1 MKKIDEIYK
10 GIESCEANRQMKSDY
25 KKQYFNISDEYNDI
39 IDESGETWHYYRYL
53 FNNIYFTSKDSK
65 NGGKDIELNVVNEA
79 LIQAMNVYIE
89 LDKNLIIIIDKLNTL
104 NSLFI

>member
-1 MKKIDEIYK
+1 MKP
-10 GIESCEANRQMKSDY
+10 DY

-65 NGGKDIELNVVNEA
+65 NGGKDIEINVVNEV
-79 LIQAMNVYIE
+79 LHQIMNAYIKY
-89 LDKNLIIIIDKLNTL
+89 DKRLIIIIDKLDT
-104 NSLFI
+104 